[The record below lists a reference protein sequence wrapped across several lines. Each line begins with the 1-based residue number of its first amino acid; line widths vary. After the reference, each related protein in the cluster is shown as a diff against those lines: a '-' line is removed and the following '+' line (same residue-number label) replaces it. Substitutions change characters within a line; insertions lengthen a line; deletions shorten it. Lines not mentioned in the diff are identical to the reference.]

1 MDTYIVVGINEE
13 GKKIKMTPKDL
24 IMDEEDMRPAEQ
36 YGPEFIKRN
45 QNSNL
50 YKAHSYR
57 SCINTIKV
65 NAWARDYK
73 VNLSRAHREHMGI

>member
-1 MDTYIVVGINEE
+1 MVVGINEK
-13 GKKIKMTPKDL
+13 GRKIKMTPKDL

-50 YKAHSYR
+50 YKGEEPG
-57 SCINTIKV
+57 NK
-65 NAWARDYK
+65 
-73 VNLSRAHREHMGI
+73 